1 MISALL
7 AALAVWCVVL
17 RPPVQRIRWWHGARR
32 VSVQLDLRIVATL
45 LVLSGGVV
53 LLGPAPGLLV
63 GAASAPVVWRA
74 VGRLES
80 AADRRRAAELAAALP
95 MALDLMVAALESG
108 QPPVLA
114 LEVVAD
120 ATMPPLGPELAM
132 VASRLAIT
140 ADPQTVWAGL
150 AADPVLGALGRAFGR
165 AEGSGM
171 PVAEVVAGVAAEQ
184 RRERIARRRQH
195 GRKIAVQTAGPL
207 GVCFLPAFFL
217 IGIVPTIM
225 SSFASFL
232 P

>member
-7 AALAVWCVVL
+7 AAMAMWCLVS
-17 RPPVQRIRWWHGARR
+17 RPPVQRIRWMRGARR
-32 VSVQLDLRIVATL
+32 AGVQVDLRIVAAS
-45 LVLSGGVV
+45 LVPIAGVM
-53 LLGPAPGLLV
+53 LLGPAPGLML

-95 MALDLMVAALESG
+95 TALDLMVAALEAG
-108 QPPVLA
+108 RPPVLA
-114 LEVVAD
+114 LSVVAE
-120 ATMPPLGPELAM
+120 ATVPPLGPELAT

-140 ADPQTVWAGL
+140 ADPQTVWSAL
-150 AADPVLGALGRAFGR
+150 AADPVLGALGRAFAR

-184 RRERIARRRQH
+184 RRELVARRRQH

-207 GVCFLPAFFL
+207 GACFLPAFFL